1 MEIVSLR
8 SGSRGNAALVFTE
21 KTKIF
26 FRSFYISAVIA
37 FCLFIGIYGTS
48 KVYENMRLIG
58 FGEYKK
64 AVQLDGS
71 VLRILDFELDISK
84 I

>member
-1 MEIVSLR
+1 MKAFI
-8 SGSRGNAALVFTE
+8 
-21 KTKIF
+21 K
-26 FRSFYISAVIA
+26 SFYLSAVIT
-37 FCLFIGIYGTS
+37 FCLFIGIYGTA
-48 KVYENMRLIG
+48 KAYENMRLIG

>member
-1 MEIVSLR
+1 MKKKKAFI
-8 SGSRGNAALVFTE
+8 
-21 KTKIF
+21 K
-26 FRSFYISAVIA
+26 SFYLSAVITL
-37 FCLFIGIYGTS
+37 CLFIGIYGTA
-48 KVYENMRLIG
+48 KAYENMRLIG